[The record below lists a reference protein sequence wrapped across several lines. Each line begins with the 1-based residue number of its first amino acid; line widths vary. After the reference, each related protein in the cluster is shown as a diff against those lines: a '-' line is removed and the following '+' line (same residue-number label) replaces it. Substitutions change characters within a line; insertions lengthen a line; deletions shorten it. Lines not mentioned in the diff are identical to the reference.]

1 MIKFIGYVVKY
12 KANTMKLARL
22 EEELDYYKTALQLEE
37 KKSNDKNNA
46 LRQINTLL
54 SEYEKGGPIRTPLY
68 KEIKTIVDNN
78 TEKKLS
84 DEILPHF
91 TSNS

>member
-12 KANTMKLARL
+12 KANTHKLARL

-68 KEIKTIVDNN
+68 KNIKEIVELNV
-78 TEKKLS
+78 EKKLS
-84 DEILPHF
+84 DEILPNF

>member
-12 KANTMKLARL
+12 KTNTHKLARL

-84 DEILPHF
+84 DEILPNF

>member
-12 KANTMKLARL
+12 KANTHKLARL

-54 SEYEKGGPIRTPLY
+54 SEYEKRRTN
-68 KEIKTIVDNN
+68 KNATIQRNQNN
-78 TEKKLS
+78 S
-84 DEILPHF
+84 G
-91 TSNS
+91 

>member
-12 KANTMKLARL
+12 KTNTLKLARL